1 MKTTK
6 RPRIAKN
13 YAAKNNGG
21 YSHDNGKVAFDN
33 DEKWRGGGRKKE

>member
-13 YAAKNNGG
+13 YAAKNNGSYG
-21 YSHDNGKVAFDN
+21 KDNGCVAFDRV
-33 DEKWRGGGRKKE
+33 DKREKKKEE